1 MFRNRS
7 IFIATALTLLVAILL
22 AACSAGQPESPAT
35 APETSVA
42 ETGSDEGHEEGEAEH
57 DEAEGE
63 HTDDEDEHAEEGED
77 AEHEHFE
84 VPSAY
89 EGLMNPVANNPDAIA
104 TGADLYATT
113 CASCHGDK
121 GMGDGSAGAAF
132 DPKPTSFA
140 DAAMLADMS
149 DGYIFW
155 RITEGGSME
164 PFNSTMPPWGSTLSE
179 DQLWQLV
186 SYLRTL
192 PLE

>member
-7 IFIATALTLLVAILL
+7 ICIATALILLVAILL

-35 APETSVA
+35 APETSVV
-42 ETGSDEGHEEGEAEH
+42 ETDSDEGHEEGEAEH

-63 HTDDEDEHAEEGED
+63 HTDDEDEHAEEGEG

-89 EGLMNPVANNPDAIA
+89 EGLMNPVADNPDAIA
-104 TGADLYATT
+104 VGADLYATS
-113 CASCHGDK
+113 CSSCHGDS
-121 GMGDGSAGAAF
+121 GTGDGPAAAAL
-132 DPKPTSFA
+132 DPSPSSLA
-140 DAAMLADMS
+140 DAAMMAEMS

-164 PFNSTMPPWGSTLSE
+164 PFNSAMPPWGSAFSE
-179 DQLWQLV
+179 DQIWQLV
-186 SYLRTL
+186 SFLRSL
-192 PLE
+192 PGE

>member
-7 IFIATALTLLVAILL
+7 IFIATALFLLVAILL

-35 APETSVA
+35 APETTVV
-42 ETGSDEGHEEGEAEH
+42 ETGSDGEHEEGEAEH

-63 HTDDEDEHAEEGED
+63 HSDDEDEHAEEGED

-84 VPSAY
+84 LPSAY
-89 EGLMNPVANNPDAIA
+89 EGLVNPVDGDTDAIA
-104 TGADLYATT
+104 AGADLYVTT
-113 CASCHGDK
+113 CASCHGDS
-121 GMGDGSAGAAF
+121 GLGDGLAAAAL
-132 DPKPTSFA
+132 DPSPSSLA
-140 DAAMLADMS
+140 DAAMMAEMS

-164 PFNSTMPPWGSTLSE
+164 PFNSAMPPWGSAFSE
-179 DQLWQLV
+179 DQIWQLV

-192 PLE
+192 ALE